1 MFGISLIIALL
12 FTSFQIAI
20 YADLDVYEREYRKY
34 DVLSELDM
42 TMDDAMYVTEE
53 MLSYLIG
60 EREEL
65 SVVTDVDGSRQDFFN
80 EQDRFHMAEVRG
92 LFMGGLEI
100 RLVACA
106 AMALCLALLAVT
118 KADIV
123 RLLPRAYLLALAG
136 TAAIAAVIG
145 IAAVIDF
152 NAVFVAF
159 HNVFFD
165 NDLWIFDPAE
175 DYMIRLLPEGLF
187 ADMTARTGAVFA
199 AGLIIFLIVSIV
211 LIKIMGK
218 TGNKNLA

>member
-60 EREEL
+60 ERDEL

-92 LFMGGLEI
+92 LFMGGLDI
-100 RLVACA
+100 RLAACF

-118 KADIV
+118 KADIR
-123 RLLPRAYLLALAG
+123 RLLPRAYLLALAV